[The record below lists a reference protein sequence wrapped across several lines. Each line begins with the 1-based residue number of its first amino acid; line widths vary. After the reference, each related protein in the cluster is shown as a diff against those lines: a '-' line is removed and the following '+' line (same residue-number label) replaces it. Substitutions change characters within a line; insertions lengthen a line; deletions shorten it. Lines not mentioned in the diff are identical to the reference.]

1 MTQLRSSMAAN
12 APRLIALTG
21 YGQEH
26 DRQRNPEAGFAA
38 HIVKPLD
45 AEMLFEA
52 LAARD
57 A

>member
-1 MTQLRSSMAAN
+1 MAAN